1 MSPSRIKWP
10 KKKKVNQP
18 NSLDNDIL
26 NGRKTDKETGQGI
39 ENQERLNERRTEK
52 RKKEKQDQDTDK
64 RNDMGNGENNQHQNN
79 QHQNHNQNHNQN
91 QNFNQNHNQYQNFN
105 QHLNENEI
113 QQKKL
118 LNQRKETQGQK
129 IEQELREKIR
139 KPEGRESEQN
149 EARAEETGAK
159 SDGAN
164 YAGQSLVQAF
174 GQSGQSL
181 AQSGRSL
188 AQSGQSGQS
197 GQYGKSFASDFTDQ
211 STESSTNIM
220 PYLGTAASNSALSFG
235 AAVPI
240 NRGGPALSNR
250 AVFGSETEPPT
261 EQSALLLQNF
271 LQPGQT
277 APGPA
282 PAHAASTRH
291 KRRNTACALFFFAA
305 IAVFVAALFV
315 VRAVLAQPPAFE
327 ARIDNAA
334 LVGMS
339 DGGVRVRVA
348 GEVCVTG
355 GLALALWLFRKLGP
369 LASNGTV
376 EPRQPSPVVVSG
388 PELNRTHVV
397 LVVWPPVDV
406 DFSCSHWPFDVVAD
420 AQFTDGVETAVA
432 AAWAA
437 HAHRSQWLVE
447 ATVRAA
453 ARIRGVRVPLPAVE
467 VRRTVAMGEIR
478 VSTVA
483 VAWHRSLEANA
494 TVSVAIP
501 EIQVAQDLSRQSES
515 FTDLEIP
522 PIDWLVAVR
531 DCAGRP
537 VTVGAWASE
546 ECGLD
551 SAAGFDNSEETSQD
565 YAPVSSRSLR
575 LHGKIDEVSPEI
587 LRPCADGL
595 SPIERVAR
603 GSPIVVWAP
612 PSSRN
617 EKLPHWLRLV
627 LRIPRDLDPQVVASP
642 NISFNGMVLG
652 PGMFG
657 KGNFSHVAIEILPSN
672 ELAMKVTGSGYVEW
686 PVEDAEVNA
695 NAQVILLL
703 VASAQVCANGATGSV
718 EVESADITV
727 GDPHALALA
736 ANTVLSGRVP
746 TLGGKVTLVSAT
758 LRLPLLATTFH
769 NVTMEWAGRNDE
781 DAMNSDFDFIDAAGV
796 TAKLGNLETSQD
808 NVTESPL
815 DRLLAGAIFR
825 ADKLFYISSNSSS
838 LELLADLAL
847 EVPYNVSL
855 HIDTL
860 LDADLA
866 YNGTVVGRAS
876 LDRFSMAQGRA
887 NVSAGFRL
895 ACPDLHVRAF
905 AEDLAS
911 HVVSGAVARVT
922 IQNLQAGRVGLNE
935 FVSALS
941 PQLLTVP
948 KIQFNRQELQE
959 TGRPTSL
966 GFPFPQN
973 TEGSSEGSPFLVG
986 ATIHLLSSQIE
997 ITVYNPL
1004 ANAEIVAEILSSQA
1018 SCEGQVVARIEHSP
1032 MLLVPPGLYTTPRMP
1047 IRVEAPGAAL
1057 LRRALNGGL
1066 DVDTIADIAVR
1077 IGEFPMQLLYQAS
1090 GLTAEVR
1097 L

>member
-10 KKKKVNQP
+10 KKKKGNQP
-18 NSLDNDIL
+18 NSLDNGNL
-26 NGRKTDKETGQGI
+26 NERKTDKEIGHSI
-39 ENQERLNERRTEK
+39 ENQERLNGRRSEN

-64 RNDMGNGENNQHQNN
+64 RNDMGNGENNQHQNQI
-79 QHQNHNQNHNQN
+79 QHQNHNQS
-91 QNFNQNHNQYQNFN
+91 HNQYQNFN

-149 EARAEETGAK
+149 EERAEETGAK

-164 YAGQSLVQAF
+164 FAGQSFAQAF
-174 GQSGQSL
+174 GQSGQSGQHGKS
-181 AQSGRSL
+181 AQSGH
-188 AQSGQSGQS
+188 
-197 GQYGKSFASDFTDQ
+197 SFAPDFTDQ

-551 SAAGFDNSEETSQD
+551 SAAGFDNSEQTFQD

-612 PSSRN
+612 PSARN

-642 NISFNGMVLG
+642 NISFNGMVLSL
-652 PGMFG
+652 GMFG

-703 VASAQVCANGATGSV
+703 VASAQVCANGANGSV

-746 TLGGKVTLVSAT
+746 TLGGKVNLVSAT

-781 DAMNSDFDFIDAAGV
+781 DAMNSDFDFIDAAEV

-855 HIDTL
+855 NIDTL

-876 LDRFSMAQGRA
+876 LDRFSMAEGRA

-911 HVVSGAVARVT
+911 HVVSGAAARVA
-922 IQNLQAGRVGLNE
+922 IQNLQAGRMGLNE